1 MSAFYK
7 SISLDQI
14 IHVDKINDLT
24 QEQQTVLRDELKI
37 AVDEMMFMERRVKS
51 EAPSI
56 QNDTWLHK
64 VNKKINICNQ
74 FLRILDVQKDQKIS
88 YKNKYENTFSNLSI
102 FFAFNFSNIFSSSID
117 ISLAPLTH
125 LLLTY
130 APFVVL
136 LHMYFFLI
144 F

>member
-1 MSAFYK
+1 MSGFYK

-37 AVDEMMFMERRVKS
+37 AVDEMSFMETRVKS
-51 EAPSI
+51 EAPSL
-56 QNDTWLHK
+56 QNNTWLHK

-88 YKNKYENTFSNLSI
+88 YKSKYEDTFSNLLI
-102 FFAFNFSNIFSSSID
+102 KKLGKTTYEAIQQKAHMLT
-117 ISLAPLTH
+117 ISEL
-125 LLLTY
+125 
-130 APFVVL
+130 
-136 LHMYFFLI
+136 MEQ
-144 F
+144 

>member
-37 AVDEMMFMERRVKS
+37 AVDEMLFMERRVKS
-51 EAPSI
+51 EAPSL
-56 QNDTWLHK
+56 QNNTWLHK

-74 FLRILDVQKDQKIS
+74 FLRILDLQKDQKIS
-88 YKNKYENTFSNLSI
+88 YKSKYEDTFSNLLI
-102 FFAFNFSNIFSSSID
+102 KKLGKTTYEAIQQKAHMLT
-117 ISLAPLTH
+117 ISEL
-125 LLLTY
+125 
-130 APFVVL
+130 
-136 LHMYFFLI
+136 MEQ
-144 F
+144 

>member
-37 AVDEMMFMERRVKS
+37 AVDEMLFMERRVKS
-51 EAPSI
+51 EAPSL
-56 QNDTWLHK
+56 QNNTWLHK

-88 YKNKYENTFSNLSI
+88 YKSKYEDTFSNLLI
-102 FFAFNFSNIFSSSID
+102 KKLGKDTYEAIQQKAHMLT
-117 ISLAPLTH
+117 ISEL
-125 LLLTY
+125 
-130 APFVVL
+130 
-136 LHMYFFLI
+136 MEQD
-144 F
+144 

>member
-1 MSAFYK
+1 MYKSCNYTMSAFYK

-37 AVDEMMFMERRVKS
+37 DVDEMLFMERRVKS
-51 EAPSI
+51 EAPSL
-56 QNDTWLHK
+56 QNTTWLHK

-88 YKNKYENTFSNLSI
+88 YKSKYEDTFSNLLI
-102 FFAFNFSNIFSSSID
+102 KKLGKTTYEAIQQKAHMLT
-117 ISLAPLTH
+117 ISEL
-125 LLLTY
+125 
-130 APFVVL
+130 
-136 LHMYFFLI
+136 MEQ
-144 F
+144 

>member
-37 AVDEMMFMERRVKS
+37 AVDEMNFMERRVKK

-56 QNDTWLHK
+56 ENNTWLHK

-74 FLRILDVQKDQKIS
+74 FIRILDMQQEQKTS
-88 YKNKYENTFSNLSI
+88 YKNKYEETLSNLLIKKLGKSTYEAI
-102 FFAFNFSNIFSSSID
+102 QQKAHMLT
-117 ISLAPLTH
+117 ISEL
-125 LLLTY
+125 
-130 APFVVL
+130 
-136 LHMYFFLI
+136 MEQD
-144 F
+144 

>member
-88 YKNKYENTFSNLSI
+88 YKSKYEDTFSNLLI
-102 FFAFNFSNIFSSSID
+102 KKLGKTTYEAIQQKAHMLT
-117 ISLAPLTH
+117 ISEL
-125 LLLTY
+125 
-130 APFVVL
+130 
-136 LHMYFFLI
+136 MEQD
-144 F
+144 

>member
-24 QEQQTVLRDELKI
+24 EEQQTVLRDELKI
-37 AVDEMMFMERRVKS
+37 AVDEMLFMERRVKS
-51 EAPSI
+51 EAPSL
-56 QNDTWLHK
+56 QNNTWLHK

-88 YKNKYENTFSNLSI
+88 YKSKYEDTFSNLLIKKLGKTTYESI
-102 FFAFNFSNIFSSSID
+102 QQKAHMLT
-117 ISLAPLTH
+117 ISEL
-125 LLLTY
+125 
-130 APFVVL
+130 
-136 LHMYFFLI
+136 MEQ
-144 F
+144 

>member
-37 AVDEMMFMERRVKS
+37 AVDEMLFMERRVKS
-51 EAPSI
+51 EAPSL
-56 QNDTWLHK
+56 QNNTWLHK

-88 YKNKYENTFSNLSI
+88 YKSKYQDTFSNLLI
-102 FFAFNFSNIFSSSID
+102 KKLGKTTYEAIQQKAHMLT
-117 ISLAPLTH
+117 ISEL
-125 LLLTY
+125 
-130 APFVVL
+130 
-136 LHMYFFLI
+136 MEQ
-144 F
+144 

>member
-37 AVDEMMFMERRVKS
+37 AVDEMLFMERRVKS
-51 EAPSI
+51 EAPSL
-56 QNDTWLHK
+56 QNNTWLHK

-88 YKNKYENTFSNLSI
+88 YKSKYEDTFSNLLI
-102 FFAFNFSNIFSSSID
+102 KKLGKTTYEAIQQKAHMLT
-117 ISLAPLTH
+117 ISEL
-125 LLLTY
+125 
-130 APFVVL
+130 
-136 LHMYFFLI
+136 MEQN
-144 F
+144 

>member
-37 AVDEMMFMERRVKS
+37 AVDEMLFMERRVKS
-51 EAPSI
+51 EAPSL

-88 YKNKYENTFSNLSI
+88 YKSKYEDTFSNLLI
-102 FFAFNFSNIFSSSID
+102 KKLGKTTYEAIQQKAHMLT
-117 ISLAPLTH
+117 ISEL
-125 LLLTY
+125 
-130 APFVVL
+130 
-136 LHMYFFLI
+136 MEQ
-144 F
+144 

>member
-37 AVDEMMFMERRVKS
+37 AVDEMLFMEKRVKS
-51 EAPSI
+51 EAPSL
-56 QNDTWLHK
+56 QNNTWLHK

-88 YKNKYENTFSNLSI
+88 YKSKYEDTFSNLLI
-102 FFAFNFSNIFSSSID
+102 KKLGKTTYEAIQQKAHMLT
-117 ISLAPLTH
+117 ISEL
-125 LLLTY
+125 
-130 APFVVL
+130 
-136 LHMYFFLI
+136 MEQD
-144 F
+144 

>member
-37 AVDEMMFMERRVKS
+37 AVDEMLFMERRVKS
-51 EAPSI
+51 EAPSL
-56 QNDTWLHK
+56 QNNTWLHK

-88 YKNKYENTFSNLSI
+88 YKSKYEDTFSNLLI
-102 FFAFNFSNIFSSSID
+102 KKLGKTTYEAIQQKAHMLT
-117 ISLAPLTH
+117 ISEL
-125 LLLTY
+125 
-130 APFVVL
+130 
-136 LHMYFFLI
+136 MEQ
-144 F
+144 